1 MSKFTSQYVQLLKTE
16 SRVSKSGIKPRNI
29 YRLSV
34 YRDGDPKS
42 VKRFVFVIGII
53 DKKVHCIKL
62 NDIRPLDFMNLL
74 FKLRDKRIPIDTKK
88 RLSQHLVK
96 LPGDGRKLF
105 ESYIKKDTKLYSKQ
119 LNNYR
124 TYIIDKISYV
134 SEVSFENEVMN
145 SIFRISNTE
154 TDRRLIIDEEIDEK
168 DG

>member
-16 SRVSKSGIKPRNI
+16 SRISKSGIKPRNI

-53 DKKVHCIKL
+53 DKKIHCIKL
-62 NDIRPLDFMNLL
+62 NDIRPLDFTNLL
-74 FKLRDKRIPIDTKK
+74 FKLRDKRIPVDNNK
-88 RLSQHLVK
+88 RLSEHLIR
-96 LPGDGRKLF
+96 LPLDGKRLF
-105 ESYIKKDTKLYSKQ
+105 ESYIKKDKKLYSKQ

-124 TYIIDKISYV
+124 TYILDKVSYV
-134 SEVSFENEVMN
+134 SEVRFENEVMN
-145 SIFRISNTE
+145 SIFKISNTE